1 MKKKNPKVK
10 AFSRKDTLYFTAKN
24 MKLEI
29 KGKISLSR
37 FIEFFTEIFA
47 EVVIAQHT
55 IKNKRRIKNI
65 KNFMRLN

>member
-1 MKKKNPKVK
+1 MKNQNIEAYSKKG
-10 AFSRKDTLYFTAKN
+10 TLFFTAKN

-29 KGKISLSR
+29 KGKISLNR

-47 EVVIAQHT
+47 EIVIAQQK
-55 IKNKRRIKNI
+55 IKSKKRIRSI